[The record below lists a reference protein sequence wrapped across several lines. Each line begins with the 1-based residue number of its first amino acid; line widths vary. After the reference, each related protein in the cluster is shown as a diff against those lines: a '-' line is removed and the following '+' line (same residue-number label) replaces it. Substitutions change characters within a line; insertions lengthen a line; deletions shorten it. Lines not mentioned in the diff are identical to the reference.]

1 MKSKIEQYVNHY
13 FRFDKRD
20 GLESLKEEIIG
31 NLCDRYD
38 AGIQSGLNEQD
49 AYLSAVKSMGD
60 FNAPSID
67 STENTS
73 VLPGVPE
80 YLLPVSAILA
90 VFAFILI
97 FLNGI
102 VGGVLT
108 AISIAMYAVGGYY
121 LYSKAMVVKSK
132 ELDIELHNHYLK
144 RIFTYMK
151 TSFFFWSV
159 NIAFMISLLIQ
170 MISNGIVVLMK
181 FNLTPDLNRIQ
192 ATIQTFVVISIFA
205 FVVSFI
211 VLMILSEHLY
221 HRLKVKYYLLTG
233 EKELKGKIKSSYEFI
248 QNLEIPQKR
257 DLRLLFSYIFGLG
270 SIGIYLLTF
279 VSYERQVDNVWLYS
293 IEARQFIMIFDLL
306 NYEFVPAMV
315 MLIGYLWVA
324 ITYILVLK
332 FKKSKHLIFQSY
344 IVLFITLYIFVR
356 MIDDL
361 SIMIDQGMAP
371 IFILIPAVLSVIY
384 YLVVGVQY
392 IYQRKKI
399 KKA

>member
-1 MKSKIEQYVNHY
+1 MKGKIEQYVNHY

-38 AGIQSGLNEQD
+38 AAIDSGLSEQE

-60 FNAPSID
+60 FNAPSMD
-67 STENTS
+67 SDDETS
-73 VLPGVPE
+73 VLPGLPE

-90 VFAFILI
+90 IFAFILI
-97 FLNGI
+97 LLNGV

-108 AISIAMYAVGGYY
+108 AISIALYAVGGYY

-151 TSFFFWSV
+151 TSFFFWSI
-159 NIAFMISLLIQ
+159 NIAYLISLLIQ
-170 MISNGIVVLMK
+170 MISNWIVLMMK
-181 FNLTPDLNRIQ
+181 LSINPDLNRIQ
-192 ATIQTFVVISIFA
+192 ATIQMFVAISIIAFA
-205 FVVSFI
+205 VSFV

-248 QNLEIPQKR
+248 QNMEIPQRR
-257 DLRLLFSYIFGLG
+257 DLRLFLSYVFGLG
-270 SIGIYLLTF
+270 SVGIYLLTY
-279 VSYERQVDNVWLYS
+279 VSYERVVNNVPDM
-293 IEARQFIMIFDLL
+293 IEGRQLFMTFRLLSYEFIPAMIMI
-306 NYEFVPAMV
+306 
-315 MLIGYLWVA
+315 IGYLWVA
-324 ITYILVLK
+324 ITYVLVLK
-332 FKKSKHLIFQSY
+332 YKKSKHLIFQSY
-344 IVLFITLYIFVR
+344 IVLFFIAWIFDIMMNQRSIITSY
-356 MIDDL
+356 
-361 SIMIDQGMAP
+361 SGMASV
-371 IFILIPAVLSVIY
+371 FILIPALLSALY

-392 IYQRKKI
+392 IYNRSKN
-399 KKA
+399 